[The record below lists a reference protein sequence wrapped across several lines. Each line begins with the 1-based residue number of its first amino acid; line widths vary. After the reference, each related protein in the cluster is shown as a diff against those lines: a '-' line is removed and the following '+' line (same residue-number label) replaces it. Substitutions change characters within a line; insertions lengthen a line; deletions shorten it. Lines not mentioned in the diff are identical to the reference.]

1 MAAMA
6 FSLGEKVLY
15 EDSKAYQHIMFVY
28 PTRVD
33 QHYQITKSLFEPPNP
48 PDYWVPESRLQ
59 GLVVKNPSWA
69 QGQIEAA
76 TRIQIGGQ
84 TRCGRQG
91 QKGVLGMIGGM
102 AGRMQTWQGRSEKR
116 VPALPGNLPVHG
128 RVDDLTWW
136 HGCTYW
142 TGQRGSKPATDLRCA
157 KTG

>member
-76 TRIQIGGQ
+76 TSAA
-84 TRCGRQG
+84 TATSENPDWWAN
-91 QKGVLGMIGGM
+91 KM
-102 AGRMQTWQGRSEKR
+102 WQARTERSAWNDWCR
-116 VPALPGNLPVHG
+116 PFPAIFPFTVA
-128 RVDDLTWW
+128 
-136 HGCTYW
+136 W
-142 TGQRGSKPATDLRCA
+142 TT
-157 KTG
+157 